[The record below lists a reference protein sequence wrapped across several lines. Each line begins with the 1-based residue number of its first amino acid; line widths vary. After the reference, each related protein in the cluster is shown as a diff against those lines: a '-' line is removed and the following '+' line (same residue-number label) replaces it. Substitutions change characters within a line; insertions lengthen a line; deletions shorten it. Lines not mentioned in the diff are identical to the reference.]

1 MKKNTPKLGT
11 LILDPSPTHRMLLSH
26 VVSKQPQ
33 LHLLGAYDNP
43 TAAYKRISE
52 VKVDL
57 IILEVDLPLIDGFNF
72 MEALDESTQAV
83 IITASPQHALKAFDY
98 GVTDYLLK
106 PLDPKRFV
114 RCVQKTLKKY
124 NGLHQ
129 PKKKESMTIRCDL
142 QQREVDVSELLWV
155 EAMGDYVKLITTSER
170 VVVLSTMKAMADK
183 LPRDRF
189 LRIHRSYIVNL
200 EKVDNFTSTRVE
212 INGNLLPMSR
222 SRKPSL
228 ERRLEPLE

>member
-11 LILDPSPTHRMLLSH
+11 LILDPSPTQRLLITYMVNKNPQML
-26 VVSKQPQ
+26 
-33 LHLLGAYDNP
+33 LLGAYDNP
-43 TAAYKRISE
+43 TDAYRRMSE
-52 VKVDL
+52 VNVDL
-57 IILEVDLPLIDGFNF
+57 VILEVDLPLIDGFNF
-72 MEALDESTQAV
+72 MEALNENTQTI

-98 GVTDYLLK
+98 GVTDYLIK
-106 PLDPKRFV
+106 PLNPQRFGLSI
-114 RCVQKTLKKY
+114 QKALNKY
-124 NGLHQ
+124 SGLHQ
-129 PKKKESMTIRCDL
+129 TKKKESMTIRCDL
-142 QQREVDVSELLWV
+142 QKREVDISELLWV
-155 EAMGDYVKLITTSER
+155 EAMGDYVKLITKTER
-170 VVVLSTMKAMADK
+170 VVVLSTMKAMANK

-228 ERRLEPLE
+228 ERRLEPLG